1 MTSFPLTTKLR
12 EGNVFTS
19 VCDSVHGGAGSLSR
33 GVSVQGGLY
42 PGGLYPGVS
51 IQGVS
56 VQEGVSVQGVS
67 VQMVSVQ
74 GVTVQGVSVRETT
87 PYGNVRVVY
96 FLLECILVKKMKL
109 FCDNIVTSCR
119 GSLFLVSTIEDGRS
133 IFPLSASFTE

>member
-1 MTSFPLTTKLR
+1 MFLHL
-12 EGNVFTS
+12 S
-19 VCDSVHGGAGSLSR
+19 VILFMRGTGSRSR
-33 GVSVQGGLY
+33 GVSIQ
-42 PGGLYPGVS
+42 GVS
-51 IQGVS
+51 VQGVS
-56 VQEGVSVQGVS
+56 VQEGVSVQGVSVQMVS

-119 GSLFLVSTIEDGRS
+119 GSLFLVSTIADGRS
-133 IFPLSASFTE
+133 IFPLSA